1 MAAHK
6 KGQAHPG
13 PYTDAKNEHTESSRH
28 TQTSVNGGVEM
39 TSSPEAKPLVDPV
52 SNRKIEPVT
61 GGPGLADILPK

>member
-28 TQTSVNGGVEM
+28 TQTSVNGGVDMDQSQE
-39 TSSPEAKPLVDPV
+39 VGPV
-52 SNRKIEPVT
+52 SNRKIAPIT
-61 GGPGLADILPK
+61 GGPGLDDVLPK